1 MRNIGMD
8 VHARQTYFCV
18 LDEEGRKVERG
29 KVETKEEALRGV
41 VNRHKREG
49 VQVALE
55 ATTTSWWVQEVLKK
69 AGAKVEVTNPYK
81 VKLISES
88 RAKTDKADAQILA
101 ELLRCGGLPTP
112 VYVPSAR
119 IRKLRK
125 HLTLRRGLLQVR
137 TRLICNGKAHLR
149 GEGIQNE
156 QKDFHTSKSWE
167 GIMQDHSASRWYLHP
182 LFEVYQRVETSLKAV
197 EAAMDDEWSLDESVL
212 RLQTIPGVGRIVA
225 YTVIASLG
233 EVERFSCSKQVAA
246 YAGMVPTERSSGEV
260 VVRSGITHE
269 GRSELRGALVQAGWA
284 VLRTRK
290 DEAQFLKCF
299 YYKLMHKR
307 GSQIAVVAL
316 ARKLLTIAYQ
326 LLKEEKN
333 FDGKAVQEIQK
344 PKKSDFLL
352 KRLSNLTC
360 ERRNEV
366 RT

>member
-1 MRNIGMD
+1 MKSIGMD

-18 LDEEGRKVERG
+18 IDGEGRKVEQG
-29 KVETKEEALRGV
+29 KTETKEEALREV
-41 VNRHKREG
+41 IQRHKGDG
-49 VQVALE
+49 VQVAIE
-55 ATTTSWWVQEVLKK
+55 ATTTSGWVQEVLKG

-88 RAKTDKADAQILA
+88 RAKTDKADALILA

-112 VYVPSAR
+112 VYVPSVR

-125 HLTLRRGLLQVR
+125 HITLRRGLIQIR
-137 TRLICNGKAHLR
+137 TRLICNAKAHFR
-149 GEGIQNE
+149 GEGISSQ

-167 GIMQDHSASRWYLHP
+167 RQIRENSASRWYLGP
-182 LFEVYQRVETSLKAV
+182 LFEVYQKVESSLKAV
-197 EAAMDDEWSLDESVL
+197 EEAMDDAWSFDESVL

-225 YTVIASLG
+225 YTIVASLG

-246 YAGMVPTERSSGEV
+246 YAGLVPTERSSGEV

-284 VLRTRK
+284 VLRTKK
-290 DEAQFLKCF
+290 DEAQFLKRF

-326 LLKEEKN
+326 VLKGESD
-333 FDGKAVQEIQK
+333 FDGQAVQEIKK
-344 PKKSDFLL
+344 PEKLNFSQ
-352 KRLSNLTC
+352 KRLLNLSG
-360 ERRNEV
+360 EQRNEV
-366 RT
+366 GT